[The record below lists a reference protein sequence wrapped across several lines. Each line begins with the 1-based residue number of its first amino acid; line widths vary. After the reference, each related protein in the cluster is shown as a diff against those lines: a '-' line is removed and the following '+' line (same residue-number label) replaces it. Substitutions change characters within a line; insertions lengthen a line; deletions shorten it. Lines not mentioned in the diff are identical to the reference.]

1 MSDCRLLAD
10 DLGFEPLTIEILRTE
25 KQFVKLTKKQQKDM
39 DVVQKRHVKER
50 STLQRQHCVVFDKV
64 VAVQER
70 EKTQQT
76 KLVER
81 AGKSKR

>member
-1 MSDCRLLAD
+1 VADCHFLAD
-10 DLGFEPLTIEILRTE
+10 DFGFDPLTIEILRTE
-25 KQFVKLTKKQQKDM
+25 KQFVKLIKKQQKDV
-39 DVVQKRHVKER
+39 DVVHKRHIKDR

-64 VAVQER
+64 VAVHER
-70 EKTQQT
+70 EKIQQT